1 VIGGHTLSSE
11 ELAGDVEGFTS
22 DDDNLLTVEKLLC
35 DSAGQTTEQVTLAVN
50 DNLETVSPPLLQNA
64 RHVCDRI

>member
-1 VIGGHTLSSE
+1 MVGGRTLSSK

-35 DSAGQTTEQVTLAVN
+35 DCAGQTTEQVALAVN
-50 DNLETVSPPLLQNA
+50 NNLENVSPPLQHA
-64 RHVCDRI
+64 RRVCDRG